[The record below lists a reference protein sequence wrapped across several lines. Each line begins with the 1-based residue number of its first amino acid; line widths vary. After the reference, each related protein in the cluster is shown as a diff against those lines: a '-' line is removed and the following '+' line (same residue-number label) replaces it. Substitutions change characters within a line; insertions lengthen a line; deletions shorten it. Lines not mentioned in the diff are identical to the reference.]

1 MQLTAFNR
9 DELKSGLKPLIKEA
23 FAGRTNNEVDLY
35 RNTLDCF
42 SAVVDS
48 VILNIT
54 IEEWLEL
61 EKQRQ
66 TQKTLQNVM
75 GDIHEAVLASSGEW
89 ENLDVGEVVDLV
101 NHNKKIIA
109 EIKNKYNTTKGN
121 HKVKIYDDL
130 DNLLSRPEY
139 NNYTGYY
146 VEILPPAGSKVY
158 DVPFTPPD
166 NVAKTNKPENDRIRK
181 IDGRSFHK
189 LVTGEKDALDQFYY
203 ALPSI
208 VAEILTEEG
217 LINNEK
223 ERVNNINPQ
232 IAAKIFKKAYE

>member
-9 DELKSGLKPLIKEA
+9 DELKSCLKPLIKKA
-23 FAGRTNNEVDLY
+23 FAGRTNKEVDLY
-35 RNTLDCF
+35 SNTLDCF

-54 IEEWLEL
+54 IEQWLEL
-61 EKQRQ
+61 EAQRQ
-66 TQKTLQNVM
+66 TQKTLQNIM
-75 GDIHEAVLASSGEW
+75 GDIHEAVLASSREW
-89 ENLDVGEVVDLV
+89 EKLGRKIVDLV

-109 EIKNKYNTTKGN
+109 EIKNKYSTTKGN
-121 HKVKIYDDL
+121 HKVKIYD
-130 DNLLSRPEY
+130 NLKNVLSRPEY
-139 NNYTGYY
+139 NGYTGYY
-146 VEILPPAGSKVY
+146 VEILPPTGSKEY
-158 DVPFTPPD
+158 DIPFTPPD
-166 NVAKTNKPENDRIRK
+166 NENDGTHRPENDHIRK

-217 LINNEK
+217 LINDAK
-223 ERVNNINPQ
+223 ERINNINPQ
-232 IAAKIFKKAYE
+232 IAAKIFKKAYG